1 MVPRQW
7 SDDCSTS
14 DGWHFLGNGTYEERT
29 DDAGRAFFMDI
40 AAYTI
45 TRADGSTFSGSG
57 GFVVQAEPEGWSGLV
72 AGTWSD
78 SAGAPWLVDGM
89 SGGLDTM
96 ADGVETELSGGVLV
110 GKTSMFYEDLL
121 LDDSAEVV
129 GGRVGLRDPSGDWW
143 WLRPGPGGCGPVSLA
158 DHDLAEAC
166 LDLAALKTSLEATP

>member
-1 MVPRQW
+1 VESPEVFVVPRQW
-7 SDDCSTS
+7 TDDCSTS

-45 TRADGSTFSGSG
+45 KRADGSTFS
-57 GFVVQAEPEGWSGLV
+57 
-72 AGTWSD
+72 
-78 SAGAPWLVDGM
+78 GAPWLVDGM

-110 GKTSMFYEDLL
+110 GKTSVFYEDLL